1 MTHDLNHIY
10 ETKDYKRARKA
21 YVAQSAFEY
30 FITILITDAYLAK
43 VLTAIGISDSL
54 AGIIASF
61 VSFSFLFQLLSI
73 GLATKTK
80 RTKPVVITIDVAAQ
94 LFYMM
99 IYAVPFLNLSV
110 EIKSVITASLVML
123 GYFAKYLVS
132 SIFFKWSNSFVDP
145 LHRAE
150 FSAGKE
156 IISLMG
162 GIVFT
167 LAMGYAVDAF
177 DASGN
182 ISGGFIF
189 TAGIMF
195 VLNLANLISLLLI
208 PDEAPAEKTQNSAE
222 KKGEL
227 MKHTFGNKSFRSI
240 LVMTILWEVGRY
252 ASLGFMGTYKTNDLL
267 MSIATV
273 QIINT
278 GANFVRMAVS
288 KPFGKFTDKFSYAK
302 GFQLGFAIA
311 GLGFLLNT
319 FTTPKTWWLIAVF
332 TTLYYVSLAG
342 LNQNSFNILYKY
354 VDNDYIVP
362 ALAIKNSIA
371 GVLAF
376 VASIVSGKILAWVQ
390 ANDNTIFGLHIYGQQ
405 LLSFISFLLIIAAM
419 LYAKFVLE
427 KQKTIDE

>member
-1 MTHDLNHIY
+1 MNHIY
-10 ETKDYKRARKA
+10 ETKEYKRARKA

-43 VLTAIGISDSL
+43 LLTAIGISDSL

-73 GLATKTK
+73 SLATKIK
-80 RTKPVVITIDVAAQ
+80 KTKPVVVTIDIAAQ

-99 IYAVPFLNLSV
+99 IYAVPFINLSV
-110 EIKSVITASLVML
+110 EVKSIITASLVML

-145 LHRAE
+145 MHRAE

-156 IISLMG
+156 IISLLG

-177 DASGN
+177 DATGN

-189 TAGIMF
+189 TAAVML
-195 VLNLANLISLLLI
+195 VLNLANLVSLLLI
-208 PDEAPAEKTQNSAE
+208 PDEAPSETTENSSLQ
-222 KKGEL
+222 KGVL
-227 MKHTFGNKSFRSI
+227 MKKTFGNKSFRSI
-240 LVMTILWEVGRY
+240 LVMTVLWEVGRY
-252 ASLGFMGTYKTNDLL
+252 TSLGFMGTYKTNDLL

-273 QIINT
+273 QIINNC
-278 GANFVRMAVS
+278 ANFVRMAVS
-288 KPFGKFTDKFSYAK
+288 KPFGRFTDKFSYAK

-311 GLGFLLNT
+311 GAGFLLNA
-319 FTTPKTWWLIAVF
+319 FTTPKTWWLIALF
-332 TTLYYVSLAG
+332 TTFYYVSLAG
-342 LNQNSFNILYKY
+342 LNQNSFNVLYKY

-371 GVLAF
+371 GVLGFA
-376 VASIVSGKILAWVQ
+376 ASIISGRILAWVQ
-390 ANDNTIFGLHIYGQQ
+390 ANGNTVFGLHIYGQQ
-405 LLSFISFLLIIAAM
+405 LLSFISFLLIAAAM
-419 LYAKFVLE
+419 VYAKLVLE
-427 KQKTIDE
+427 KQKTIDEQ